1 MTPSQSAEPS
11 APVTGYGRKFN
22 ALKTG
27 WTAETALLPG
37 ENRTAYLDLLRGF
50 FIEHCPQGPTEVKL
64 VTAMAKSDWRAM
76 RIESA
81 EAEVI
86 EKEGFGSK
94 LYNHWAR
101 YLREARSEFY
111 KALNTLMAYRRLTM
125 QQERHDE
132 SAPERTIST
141 RARRD
146 ETNSDIWLEKVLGM
160 APLDILDDVVI
171 RTGAQIK
178 PENG

>member
-1 MTPSQSAEPS
+1 MTPSQSAES
-11 APVTGYGRKFN
+11 AAPVKGYGRKFN

-50 FIEHCPQGPTEVKL
+50 FLEHLPQGPTEVKL
-64 VTAMAKSDWRAM
+64 VTAMVKAEWRAM

-86 EKEGFGSK
+86 EQHGFASK
-94 LYNHWAR
+94 TYNHWAP
-101 YLREARSEFY
+101 YLREARAEFY
-111 KALNTLMAYRRLTM
+111 KALNALMAWRRLTI

-132 SAPERTIST
+132 AALECTIST

-146 ETNSDIWLEKVLGM
+146 ETRADIWLEKVRGN
-160 APLDILDDVVI
+160 APLDILDDEPALVGLQFGDK
-171 RTGAQIK
+171 TS
-178 PENG
+178 